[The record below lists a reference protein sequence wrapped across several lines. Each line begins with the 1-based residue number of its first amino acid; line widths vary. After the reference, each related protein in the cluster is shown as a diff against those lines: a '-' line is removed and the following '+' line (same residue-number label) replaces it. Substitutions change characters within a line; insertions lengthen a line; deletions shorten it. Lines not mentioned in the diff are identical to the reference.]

1 MFFAEEIFVE
11 GEKSWSSLR
20 NHDSITSTIFF
31 ELRTAVFSA
40 ERFGCGRSEERWLFC
55 VKMAVLCHCKSQILS
70 LQQQQKRL

>member
-1 MFFAEEIFVE
+1 VIPSSSPPFFFELMFFAEEIFVE

-31 ELRTAVFSA
+31 ELRTAVFLA

-55 VKMAVLCHCKSQILS
+55 VIANL
-70 LQQQQKRL
+70 RF